1 MHKTII
7 VIPCFNEERRID
19 LINLKHLLEDQN
31 IQLLFV
37 DDGSTDGTAAVIS
50 EFCASHKEQTYFMS
64 LAQNS
69 GKGEAVRQG
78 LLRALA
84 EGGEVVGFLDADL
97 ATPAGEMRRLI
108 ETINH
113 HLSHPDVLIG
123 ARVRLLGRQIER
135 SAKRHFLGR
144 IFATCSSLILDL
156 QVYDTQCGAK
166 LFRRNPSLF
175 AALSQPFA
183 SRWIF
188 DVELLGRLLI
198 GRPGTPPLA
207 REAFLEEPLQT
218 WRDVKGSKL
227 GPTAMLRAALDLL
240 RVRRRLKAYARGQNI
255 GATH

>member
-1 MHKTII
+1 MQKTII

-19 LINLKHLLEDQN
+19 LTNLKLLLEDQD
-31 IQLLFV
+31 IHLLFV
-37 DDGSTDGTAAVIS
+37 DDGSTDSTASVITK
-50 EFCASHKEQTYFMS
+50 FCANHKKQTYFMS
-64 LAQNS
+64 LPQNS

-84 EGGEVVGFLDADL
+84 EGGELVGFLDADL
-97 ATPAGEMRRLI
+97 ATPAREMRRLI
-108 ETINH
+108 DTIKH
-113 HLSHPDVLIG
+113 HPAHPEVLIG

-166 LFRRNPSLF
+166 LFHRNPSLSE
-175 AALSQPFA
+175 ALSQPFA

-198 GRPGTPPLA
+198 GRPGTPPVA
-207 REAFLEEPLQT
+207 RNAFLEEPLQT

-227 GPTAMLRAALDLL
+227 GPTAMFRAAFDLL
-240 RVRRRLKAYARGQNI
+240 RVRRCLKDYARG
-255 GATH
+255 